1 MLAIY
6 WLDRKSLSPELAAA
20 LSGLKREFFAAGL
33 LCIVLV
39 MATGVGRSFTY
50 IDNVYG
56 ATSEQS
62 RRRLLVI
69 KHIALLTVFGLGT
82 WWQYATIFQ

>member
-1 MLAIY
+1 VLAIY
-6 WLDRKSLSPELAAA
+6 WLDRHSFSPGFASA
-20 LSGLKREFFAAGL
+20 LFGLKRELFLVGM

-39 MATGVGRSFTY
+39 MATGFGRSFTY

-56 ATSEQS
+56 ATCEQS
-62 RRRLLVI
+62 RRRLLII

-82 WWQYATIFQ
+82 WWQYSTIFQ